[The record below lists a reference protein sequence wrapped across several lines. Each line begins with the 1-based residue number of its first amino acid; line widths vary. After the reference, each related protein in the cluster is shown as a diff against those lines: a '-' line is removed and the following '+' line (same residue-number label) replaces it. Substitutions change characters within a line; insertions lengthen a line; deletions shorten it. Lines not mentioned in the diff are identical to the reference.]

1 MHCNL
6 FSYWLFI
13 WFILY
18 YFKYVK
24 SSPLLILIIAYIFTL
39 GIIFYLIENK
49 ISKYNL
55 IKNIIINGII
65 KLIPIL
71 LIIKIPIIIT
81 QDDINMTIYLLLI
94 YILIMLFTKTNP
106 YIYYKNSINSYLN
119 NKNKTMLS
127 YLYDKI
133 YENII
138 K

>member
-119 NKNKTMLS
+119 NKN
-127 YLYDKI
+127 
-133 YENII
+133 NIFVEM
-138 K
+138 